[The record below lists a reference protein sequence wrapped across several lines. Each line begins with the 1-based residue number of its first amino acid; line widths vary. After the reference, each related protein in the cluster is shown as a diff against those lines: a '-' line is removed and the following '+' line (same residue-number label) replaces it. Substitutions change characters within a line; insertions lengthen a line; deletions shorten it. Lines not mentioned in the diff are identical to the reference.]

1 MIGDINQ
8 SITVFI
14 IIFVWRSFVV
24 QLTGLL
30 PPSLSQE
37 TVRVLPEQS
46 FLPDGYRLPEGSLR
60 GRMSEISPRVVFIEV
75 TNRCNLLCETCP
87 RTFFE
92 REPLRTLTLDEFITI
107 AEQFPQMQRALLHG
121 IGEPLL
127 NRKLPQIIRYL
138 KGKDVEV
145 IINSN
150 GTLLS
155 PTWQEDLVFSGLD
168 EYRCSIDGA
177 RDETYARI
185 RGANLL
191 PKLTKGLEGLVR
203 TKKQLGSTT
212 PRISIWCVATRENL
226 EELPELLHL
235 AARLGVTE
243 VYVQR
248 LVYFAREP
256 EEQYGMARDE
266 KAIFGKDSEFEEQ
279 VIEQCM
285 QLSAELGIDFRASGA
300 RDPLNSLAAA
310 RPADFAPWQACLR
323 PWTTAYVTANG
334 NCLPCCISPF
344 ATNDY
349 GSLILGN
356 LFERPFAEIWN
367 DPHYQNFRTQLLS
380 DQPNKACSSCGV
392 YWSL

>member
-1 MIGDINQ
+1 
-8 SITVFI
+8 
-14 IIFVWRSFVV
+14 
-24 QLTGLL
+24 
-30 PPSLSQE
+30 
-37 TVRVLPEQS
+37 
-46 FLPDGYRLPEGSLR
+46 
-60 GRMSEISPRVVFIEV
+60 VVFIEV
-75 TNRCNLLCETCP
+75 TNRCNLLCATCP
-87 RTFFE
+87 RTYFQ
-92 REPLRTLTLDEFITI
+92 REPLRSLTLDEFIAI

-127 NRKLPQIIRYL
+127 NRDLPQIIGYL
-138 KGKDVEV
+138 KGRGVEV

-155 PTWQEDLVFSGLD
+155 PAWQESLVHSGLD

-177 RDETYARI
+177 KDETYARI

-191 PKLTKGLEGLVR
+191 PKLIRGLGGLVR
-203 TKKQLGSTT
+203 VKERRGSAT

-226 EELPELLHL
+226 EELPDLLRL
-235 AARLGVTE
+235 AARLAVPE

-248 LVYFAREP
+248 LVYFASEP
-256 EEQYGMARDE
+256 ESQYGMARDE
-266 KAIFGKDSEFEEQ
+266 KAIFGKDNDYEER
-279 VIEQCM
+279 VIEQCTR
-285 QLSAELGIDFRASGA
+285 LSAELGIDFRASGA

-310 RPADFAPWQACLR
+310 RPADFAPWQACMR

-344 ATNDY
+344 ATDDY
-349 GSLILGN
+349 DSLLLGN

-367 DPHYQNFRTQLLS
+367 APRYRDFRAKLLS
-380 DQPNKACSSCGV
+380 DHPNQACSGCGV